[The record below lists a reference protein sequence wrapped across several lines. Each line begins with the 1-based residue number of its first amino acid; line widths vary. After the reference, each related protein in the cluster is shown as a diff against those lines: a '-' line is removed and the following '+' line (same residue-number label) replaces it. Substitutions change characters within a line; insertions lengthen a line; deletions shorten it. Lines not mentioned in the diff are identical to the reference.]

1 MSQRFQVDGV
11 PVAAC
16 EGVFARAFDM
26 PQEDAEEVVYDQTYV
41 MLVVATTLPP
51 GFRTDKNGDLIRRN
65 RFEVSA
71 AKVAKGDLGNEL
83 AEMFDLDIQQ
93 KLPFTAPAV
102 IVGSP
107 GASSTA
113 ALPPPAPKPPAPP
126 QPPVSVPSTAGVAS
140 AAPAAPVGASMPV
153 GVPVGKVRDTEDEA
167 LRRFLE
173 GE

>member
-16 EGVFARAFDM
+16 EGAFTHAFDM
-26 PQEDAEEVVYDQTYV
+26 EPADAEEVVYDQTYV
-41 MLVVATTLPP
+41 LVVVATTLPP

-71 AKVAKGDLGNEL
+71 AKVAKGDLGDEL

-93 KLPFTAPAV
+93 RLPFNPPPGPVTTPAPSAPPAPAASQSP
-102 IVGSP
+102 VGSP
-107 GASSTA
+107 
-113 ALPPPAPKPPAPP
+113 
-126 QPPVSVPSTAGVAS
+126 VTAGVVS
-140 AAPAAPVGASMPV
+140 GPPVGAAVPV
-153 GVPVGKVRDTEDEA
+153 GVPVGRVESTEDEA

-173 GE
+173 GGE

>member
-16 EGVFARAFDM
+16 EGVFAHAFDM
-26 PQEDAEEVVYDQTYV
+26 DPADAEEVVYDQTYV
-41 MLVVATTLPP
+41 LVVVATTLPP

-71 AKVAKGDLGNEL
+71 AKVAKAGLGDEL

-93 KLPFTAPAV
+93 RLPFT
-102 IVGSP
+102 
-107 GASSTA
+107 
-113 ALPPPAPKPPAPP
+113 PPPAIVSGVNPSGAGSGSQSPV
-126 QPPVSVPSTAGVAS
+126 QPPRTVPVAS
-140 AAPAAPVGASMPV
+140 GASVAASIPV
-153 GVPVGKVRDTEDEA
+153 GVPVGQVDPSEDEA
-167 LRRFLE
+167 LRRFLD